1 MLAIQT
7 PDERDLLV
15 PFIALFVPTVDIA
28 ARRIVIDPPAG
39 LIEPED

>member
-1 MLAIQT
+1 MLAIRT

-15 PFIALFVPTVDIA
+15 PFITPFVPTVDIA

-39 LIEPED
+39 LIDSED